1 MYVVDT
7 HCHAGTSWFEPV
19 EMLLAGMNQSDVQH
33 AVLTQ
38 HRGMIDNAYL
48 FESIERFPGRFSAI
62 VGVDV
67 ADPNALTTLE
77 QLAKNDGV
85 CGIRLQPGDRSP
97 GSDPLAIWEK
107 ACELGLGISVFL
119 VDTVNSADPE
129 FQSLIKGLPADCTVV
144 LEHLCGM
151 YAPRSPGSVVAPYE
165 NYKKGL
171 ELASRPNTYI
181 KFGGLGEFSERP
193 ARLDPQLGFES
204 IPPALEMA
212 YEAFGPKRMMW
223 GSDFPPSAARE
234 GYRNSLTGGV
244 EHPAFKSQEDREWA
258 FGKTAQQAWKLA

>member
-19 EMLLAGMNQSDVQH
+19 EMLLYGMNQSDVQH
-33 AVLTQ
+33 AILTQ
-38 HRGMIDNAYL
+38 HRGMVDNSYL
-48 FESIERFPGRFSAI
+48 LEAIERFPGRFSAI
-62 VGVDV
+62 VGVD
-67 ADPNALTTLE
+67 ASAPDALTTVE
-77 QLAKNDGV
+77 QLAASDGV

-97 GSDPLAIWEK
+97 GSDSLAIWKK
-107 ACELGLGISVFL
+107 ACEVGLGISVFL
-119 VDTVNSADPE
+119 VETVNAADPE
-129 FQSLIKGLPADCTVV
+129 FQSVINGLSADCTVV

-151 YAPRSPGSVVAPYE
+151 YAPRGAESAVPPYE

-171 ELASRPNTYI
+171 ELAKRPNTYI
-181 KFGGLGEFSERP
+181 KFGGLGEFSQRP
-193 ARLDPQLGFES
+193 ARLDSQVGFET

-234 GYRNSLTGGV
+234 GYRNSLQGV
-244 EHPAFKSQEDREWA
+244 LEHPAFKSQEDKDWA
-258 FGKTAQQAWKLA
+258 FGKTAQKAWKLS